1 MIARTRHD
9 AAPQG
14 AATPPDDPP
23 VFPVD
28 ALFVILPALALLGLW
43 LITP

>member
-1 MIARTRHD
+1 MARTRNN

-14 AATPPDDPP
+14 AATPADHPP
-23 VFPVD
+23 ALPVD
-28 ALFVILPALALLGLW
+28 ALFVIIPALALLALW